1 MILALSLSPET
12 MTLVLLYINTAL
24 YHNVNGS
31 NNKLKSCLSVE
42 LTLHMFGKHSSSVD
56 YFCDLCVFF
65 QGRRLIHHITEFK
78 SGSSIDCDDVNCIN
92 KESSVEEN
100 ENFQLCE
107 DFFISN
113 LLYHTFLEPREKVIF
128 NYYVIA
134 ARVPKL
140 WENGMIMGVYLMR

>member
-1 MILALSLSPET
+1 MII
-12 MTLVLLYINTAL
+12 V
-24 YHNVNGS
+24 
-31 NNKLKSCLSVE
+31 
-42 LTLHMFGKHSSSVD
+42 
-56 YFCDLCVFF
+56 YFFF

-128 NYYVIA
+128 NYCVIS
-134 ARVPKL
+134 ARVPKFFWK
-140 WENGMIMGVYLMR
+140 WESGVIMGIYLIR